1 MKEMSTSLTME
12 QETLPKSDQPHWIFC
27 KDHQQTEKRNNNI
40 SAFKL
45 QYHHYKKK
53 KEDRTHTKVMKF
65 TFSTL
70 THSFGSSPLCRKVEL
85 LFVLL
90 SPT

>member
-45 QYHHYKKK
+45 QYHHYIKK
-53 KEDRTHTKVMKF
+53 RQN
-65 TFSTL
+65 S
-70 THSFGSSPLCRKVEL
+70 
-85 LFVLL
+85 
-90 SPT
+90 